1 MFHSHLAISV
11 HTLLM
16 FSMVLIVVLF
26 LCYIYQ
32 TAKDGLIDTQILLQ
46 LITRWMQSGI
56 TSRRVRYQPG
66 QSCLL
71 STCWDTPSFSDFLM
85 QQWLMGL
92 AELTF
97 PPHFSRCQPRVASQ
111 EWQEDWDICVQ
122 ILIILSTRKL
132 PYGIHTLASFKR
144 LMNNLSRQTWNP
156 SIREI
161 LNEKSIP
168 NRNPYIPPFTFF
180 SPNKSSPF
188 GNVWSHREK
197 IVHVQ
202 QCLSTG

>member
-1 MFHSHLAISV
+1 
-11 HTLLM
+11 
-16 FSMVLIVVLF
+16 
-26 LCYIYQ
+26 
-32 TAKDGLIDTQILLQ
+32 
-46 LITRWMQSGI
+46 MQSGI
-56 TSRRVRYQPG
+56 QSRRA
-66 QSCLL
+66 
-71 STCWDTPSFSDFLM
+71 STGWARPIMFTVNCWDTSFSDFDAHD
-85 QQWLMGL
+85 WCGGRAGL
-92 AELTF
+92 AELSVISMT
-97 PPHFSRCQPRVASQ
+97 RGLRRQ
-111 EWQEDWDICVQ
+111 DWDICVQ

-168 NRNPYIPPFTFF
+168 NRNLYIPPFTFF